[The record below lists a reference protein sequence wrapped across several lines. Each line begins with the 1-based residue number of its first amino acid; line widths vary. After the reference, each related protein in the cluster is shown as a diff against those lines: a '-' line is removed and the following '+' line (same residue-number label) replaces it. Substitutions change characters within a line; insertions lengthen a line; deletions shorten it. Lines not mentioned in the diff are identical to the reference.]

1 MITDAIE
8 MKRIIKDCGE
18 QSHIKKLDSL
28 EDMDKFLDTH
38 NLSRLNHKEIKNV
51 NTPITKKGIES
62 VIKISQQREVQ
73 DQYH

>member
-8 MKRIIKDCGE
+8 MKIIIKDCGE

>member
-1 MITDAIE
+1 MIPDAIE
-8 MKRIIKDCGE
+8 MKRIRKDCGK
-18 QSHIKKLDSL
+18 QSHIKKLNSL
-28 EDMDKFLDTH
+28 EDMDKFLETH

>member
-1 MITDAIE
+1 MIPDAIE
-8 MKRIIKDCGE
+8 MKRILKDCGE

-28 EDMDKFLDTH
+28 EDMDKFLEIH
-38 NLSRLNHKEIKNV
+38 NLSRLNHKEIKHV

>member
-28 EDMDKFLDTH
+28 EDLDKFLDIH